1 MPQNNDMTPA
11 GVAAPAATDGP
22 ATASSSSLT
31 ALSCAS
37 FASELASRKPVP
49 GGGGAAA
56 YVGALAAALCSMVG
70 NFTVGK
76 PRYADVEAD
85 VRRAMAQAD
94 AARDDLLSLVDDDAR
109 AYALVS
115 AAYALPRD
123 AAGRV
128 AAIQA
133 ALPEAARPPL
143 AIIEASA
150 RAVEA
155 LEVLGQKGSRILQ
168 SDVAC
173 GAAMAVA
180 AMRAA
185 SVSVYVNTAS
195 IDDPLIARGLDE
207 RCDALLGEWVPR
219 AEALLDSFVG
229 DLRKES

>member
-1 MPQNNDMTPA
+1 MPPSL
-11 GVAAPAATDGP
+11 PR
-22 ATASSSSLT
+22 ASP
-31 ALSCAS
+31 
-37 FASELASRKPVP
+37 SR
-49 GGGGAAA
+49 
-56 YVGALAAALCSMVG
+56 
-70 NFTVGK
+70 
-76 PRYADVEAD
+76 E
-85 VRRAMAQAD
+85 AD

-155 LEVLGQKGSRILQ
+155 LEVLGQKGSRILR

-229 DLRKES
+229 GLRKES